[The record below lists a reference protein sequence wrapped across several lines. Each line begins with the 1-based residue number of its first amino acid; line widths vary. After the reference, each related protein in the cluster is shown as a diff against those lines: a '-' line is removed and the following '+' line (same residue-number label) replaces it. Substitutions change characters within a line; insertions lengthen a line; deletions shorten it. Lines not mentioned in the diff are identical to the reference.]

1 MNMSQI
7 AVQKVT
13 KSVLIQDYLLSRKK
27 SIMSSSANFV
37 VCNICGKGI
46 EDGFSVTAKSFP
58 KGIIFFCDAHHS
70 Q

>member
-1 MNMSQI
+1 MSQI
-7 AVQKVT
+7 TVHKVA
-13 KSVLIQDYLLSRKK
+13 KSALIHDYLLSRKK

-37 VCNICGKGI
+37 ACNICGNGI

-58 KGIIFFCDAHHS
+58 NGIVFFCDVHHS